1 VGEVLLLDRPVMTA
15 SEAAA
20 QLHVPVQTL
29 KRWPEGHSTRTAT
42 YDPILRPEPRGHV
55 DMTWGEVVE
64 ARYLRAYRHHV
75 SLQRL
80 RPFVAALREQYGVPH
95 PLAHFRPFVDRD
107 RQLLL
112 RLQEET
118 DLPGDLW
125 LVMVGSHGQTVL
137 NPLVREEFLRRV
149 EFAEGGEREAL
160 RLMPMGHD
168 KPVVL
173 DPLRSSGAATVH
185 GVRCDA
191 LAELVDAGESV
202 EEVAHTFGLGLG
214 DVKAALAYAW
224 QTAA

>member
-1 VGEVLLLDRPVMTA
+1 MGEVVLLNRPVMTA
-15 SEAAA
+15 NEAAA
-20 QLHVPVQTL
+20 QLHVPAQTL
-29 KRWPEGHSTRTAT
+29 KRWLEGHSTRTTT
-42 YDPILRPEPRGHV
+42 YGPILRPEPLGHF

-75 SLQRL
+75 SLQKL

-95 PLAHFRPFVDRD
+95 PLAHFRPFVDQD

-112 RLQEET
+112 RLQEQT

-125 LVMVGSHGQTVL
+125 IVMVGSHGQTLL
-137 NPLVREEFLRRV
+137 NPLVREDYLRRV
-149 EFAEGGEREAL
+149 EFSEVGDREAL

-168 KPVVL
+168 KAVVL

-191 LAELVDAGESV
+191 LAELVEAGETV
-202 EEVAHTFGLGLG
+202 EDVAHTFGLDIG

-224 QTAA
+224 HTAA